1 MMEHVPSVPDQWDVE
16 ADVVVV
22 GFGAAGVAAS
32 VTAHDLGA
40 EVVILEKAPEGQEGG
55 NTRVAG
61 QGYLN
66 TSSAEK
72 AAAYL
77 TALCGPYT
85 VPAPMVQVWA
95 EEMCRNNQWLESL
108 GGDPQEH
115 QHPPVGIEFPDLP
128 GADCVH
134 KFHDGPTYGYSY
146 TSGSPYNDGDGI
158 SMAMSVGADL
168 WHMNNY
174 AGPSM
179 ALKVPEIRTTFSLQA
194 LHYSKEQPGG
204 MIVVGPDA

>member
-1 MMEHVPSVPDQWDVE
+1 MDHRPAAPSRWDAE

-22 GFGAAGVAAS
+22 GFGAAGVAAA

-40 EVVILEKAPEGQEGG
+40 EVVILEKAPEGEHGG

-66 TSSAEK
+66 TSSAEE

-85 VPAPMVQVWA
+85 IPQKMVQVWA
-95 EEMCRNNQWLESL
+95 EEMCRNNAWLESL

-146 TSGSPYNDGDGI
+146 TWKRFESLVKQRPIQILYETPGRELIQHDVAKEILGVRARRRDETI
-158 SMAMSVGADL
+158 CEGAARGGAEL
-168 WHMNNY
+168 WW
-174 AGPSM
+174 
-179 ALKVPEIRTTFSLQA
+179 L
-194 LHYSKEQPGG
+194 
-204 MIVVGPDA
+204 

>member
-1 MMEHVPSVPDQWDVE
+1 VQQNWDIE

-40 EVVILEKAPEGQEGG
+40 EVVILEKAPDGQHGG

-66 TSSAEK
+66 TSSAED

-77 TALCGPYT
+77 KALCGPYT
-85 VPAPMVQVWA
+85 VPEVMVKVWA

-128 GADCVH
+128 GSDCVH

-146 TSGSPYNDGDGI
+146 TWKRFESLVKQRPI
-158 SMAMSVGADL
+158 SIRYETPATLLIQHDST
-168 WHMNNY
+168 
-174 AGPSM
+174 
-179 ALKVPEIRTTFSLQA
+179 KEILGVRAQRRDETICVKA
-194 LHYSKEQPGG
+194 RRGWC
-204 MIVVGPDA
+204 

>member
-1 MMEHVPSVPDQWDVE
+1 MKDQPSVSYDWDVE

-22 GFGAAGVAAS
+22 GFGAAGVAAA
-32 VTAHDLGA
+32 VTAHELGA
-40 EVVILEKAPEGQEGG
+40 EVVILEKAPEGEEGG

-66 TSSAEK
+66 TSSAEA

-85 VPAPMVQVWA
+85 VPEAMVKVWA
-95 EEMCRNNQWLESL
+95 EEMGRNNAWLESL

-128 GADCVH
+128 GAQCVH

-146 TSGSPYNDGDGI
+146 TWKRFESLVKERPISDSLRSPGQGADPARPHQGNPGRACPPRGQIDQGQG
-158 SMAMSVGADL
+158 APGGGADL
-168 WHMNNY
+168 RR
-174 AGPSM
+174 
-179 ALKVPEIRTTFSLQA
+179 L
-194 LHYSKEQPGG
+194 
-204 MIVVGPDA
+204 